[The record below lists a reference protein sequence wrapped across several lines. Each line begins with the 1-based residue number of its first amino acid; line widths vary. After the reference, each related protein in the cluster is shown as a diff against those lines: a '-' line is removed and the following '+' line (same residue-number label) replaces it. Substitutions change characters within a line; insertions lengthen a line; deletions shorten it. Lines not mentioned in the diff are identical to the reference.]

1 MPVVGIVL
9 REMKGKRIAD
19 YNGVMNINSNSAIKD
34 VEEIDLPAVG
44 RRGIKVNFEFKTDY
58 QTEKSNTFAD
68 IIITGDVL
76 WLVED
81 ASTIIK
87 NWKKDKKLPEDISL
101 QTINT
106 ILRKCATKALVL
118 SEDLNLPPPIALPF
132 ATRKEE
138 AQQSQ
143 RYIG

>member
-1 MPVVGIVL
+1 M

-143 RYIG
+143 RYIW

>member
-1 MPVVGIVL
+1 MPVVGLVL
-9 REMKGKRIAD
+9 KEMRGKKIAD
-19 YNGVMNINSNSAIKD
+19 YNGIMNINSNSAIKD

-44 RRGIKVNFEFKTDY
+44 KKGIKITFEFKTEY
-58 QTEKSNTFAD
+58 QTEKSNNFAD

-76 WLVED
+76 WLVD
-81 ASTIIK
+81 DSGALVK
-87 NWKKDKKLPEDISL
+87 NWKKDKKLPEDISM
-101 QTINT
+101 QTINA

>member
-1 MPVVGIVL
+1 M

>member
-132 ATRKEE
+132 ATKREE

>member
-81 ASTIIK
+81 ASTIVK
-87 NWKKDKKLPEDISL
+87 TWKKDKKLPEDISL